1 MIRAKATGKIE
12 SVGQRN
18 QEGSEWSS
26 EHYDRVNG
34 SIKRAPVVNGCPFL
48 APINQ
53 NKKKKKKKKTDFA
66 AVAPKG
72 SVGEPL
78 VYLAYPR

>member
-1 MIRAKATGKIE
+1 MIRAKATSKIE

-34 SIKRAPVVNGCPFL
+34 IIKRAPVVNGCPFL

-53 NKKKKKKKKTDFA
+53 NKKKKGKTDFA
-66 AVAPKG
+66 AVAPKR